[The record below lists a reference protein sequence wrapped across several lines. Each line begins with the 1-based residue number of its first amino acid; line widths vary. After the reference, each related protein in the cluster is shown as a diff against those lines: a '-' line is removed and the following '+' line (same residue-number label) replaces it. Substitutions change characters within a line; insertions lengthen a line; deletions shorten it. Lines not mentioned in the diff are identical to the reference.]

1 MLAITHEIFEQ
12 EIRGLGLPAALLT
25 QSVKERALAV
35 AVAKVSSQVDTDRRA
50 AVAAIE
56 AREGMPI
63 RQLMMRQFM
72 KHRPWLRI
80 VLPHQ
85 FMPLTQ
91 VAPEIHMTV
100 EHRVD
105 EIKGIS
111 AEELWHLLATCVDEN
126 TLFCAGT
133 YQAIIDDACRWLS
146 WPTMRERIAG
156 SIRKQSQCLRALAA
170 DTDECV
176 VLLRPSKGGTHVT
189 VSVMAGKA
197 GARVP
202 GRWN

>member
-72 KHRPWLRI
+72 KHRP
-80 VLPHQ
+80 
-85 FMPLTQ
+85 
-91 VAPEIHMTV
+91 VAA
-100 EHRVD
+100 HRVAAP
-105 EIKGIS
+105 I
-111 AEELWHLLATCVDEN
+111 H
-126 TLFCAGT
+126 
-133 YQAIIDDACRWLS
+133 
-146 WPTMRERIAG
+146 
-156 SIRKQSQCLRALAA
+156 AA
-170 DTDECV
+170 DAGRTRD
-176 VLLRPSKGGTHVT
+176 SHDGGAPRRRDQGHL
-189 VSVMAGKA
+189 S
-197 GARVP
+197 
-202 GRWN
+202 